1 MNQAPGRTPDEELR
15 TDRSPETVE
24 FLYGVDSSVADDDR
38 FYEPPH
44 VVKFRITK
52 KTPKRIY
59 YIPENWGRPVQRFVD
74 RVALE
79 RDGEVRRRSA
89 GWWEPDATVYLNP
102 PVVEQAKQPDLAEL
116 KAAMAAAH
124 PDRGGSD
131 AEFIAARERYQRAR
145 TDKAA

>member
-1 MNQAPGRTPDEELR
+1 MADLERT
-15 TDRSPETVE
+15 E

-44 VVKFRITK
+44 IVRFRITK

-102 PVVEQAKQPDLAEL
+102 PELEQPAKPDLGALRAE
-116 KAAMAAAH
+116 MADAH
-124 PDRGGSD
+124 PDRGGTD
-131 AEFIAARERYQRAR
+131 AEFIAARRRYEQA
-145 TDKAA
+145 KAQQPTP